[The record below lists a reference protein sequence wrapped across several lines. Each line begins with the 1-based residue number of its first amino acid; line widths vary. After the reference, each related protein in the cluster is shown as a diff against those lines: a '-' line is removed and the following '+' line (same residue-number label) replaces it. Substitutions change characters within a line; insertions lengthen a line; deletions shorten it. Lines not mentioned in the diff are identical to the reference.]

1 MIVKEDILVN
11 VTKEVLENKKVKL
24 EIKVDPETFE
34 KGMQASYLKNRKN
47 IAIPGFRKGK
57 VPRKVLERYYG
68 EAILYEDAINEIF
81 PDVYDEAVKETGIE
95 PVDRPDVD
103 IVQIGDGQDL
113 ILSAEVDVKPEVE
126 LGQYKGIEV
135 EGVEA
140 AISDH
145 EVDHQLEHLREDNA
159 RLVSIEDR
167 GVQNG
172 DMVILDYAGSV
183 DGIEFDGG
191 TAEQQTLEIGSG
203 SFIPGFEEQLVGMNL
218 EEERDIS
225 VTFPEEYHAEELK
238 GKEAVFHVKI
248 HEIKEK
254 ELPELD
260 DDFAKDVSEFSTLD
274 EYKADLRSKL
284 QESAEQNAKSQMENQ
299 LLSKIADNAHVDIPD
314 AMLESEIDN
323 MLRDME
329 MQMRYSGM
337 DLENY
342 LQMTNTSMEDLRAQ
356 YKDSAYNRVKTQLV
370 LEAITKAE
378 EITVSDEDREVE
390 YQKLAEQY
398 KQEVDEI
405 KKTFSANASYMDNS
419 ILVKKT
425 VDTLMESAELVEPST
440 KDSDTHNHDHDHDH
454 DHDHEG
460 HDHDHDHEDHDDSH
474 DHEEE

>member
-1 MIVKEDILVN
+1 MN

-81 PDVYDEAVKETGIE
+81 PEVYDEAVKETGIE

-103 IVQIGDGQDL
+103 IVQIGDGQEL
-113 ILSAEVDVKPEVE
+113 ILSAEVDVKPDVE

-135 EGVEA
+135 EKVEV

-145 EVDHQLEHLREDNA
+145 EVNHQLEHLQEDNA
-159 RLVSIEDR
+159 RWISIEDR
-167 GVQNG
+167 SVQKG

-183 DGIEFDGG
+183 DGVAFEGG
-191 TAEQQTLEIGSG
+191 TAERQTLEIGSG

-218 EEERDIS
+218 EEERDIK
-225 VTFPEEYHAEELK
+225 VIFPEDYHAEDLK
-238 GKEAVFHVKI
+238 GKEAIFHVKI

-260 DDFAKDVSEFSTLD
+260 DDFAKDVSEFSTLE
-274 EYKADLRSKL
+274 EYKADLKSKL
-284 QESAEQNAKSQMENQ
+284 QESAEQDAKNQMENQ
-299 LLSKIADNAHVDIPD
+299 LLRKITDNASVDIPD
-314 AMLESEIDN
+314 VMLESEIDN
-323 MLRDME
+323 MLQDMD
-329 MQMRYSGM
+329 MRMRYSGM
-337 DLENY
+337 DLQNY

-370 LEAITKAE
+370 LEAVTKAE
-378 EITVSDEDREVE
+378 GITVSDEDREAE
-390 YQKLAEQY
+390 YKKMADQY
-398 KQEVDEI
+398 KMEVDEI
-405 KKTFSANASYMDNS
+405 KKTFSANEAYMDSS
-419 ILVKKT
+419 ILVQKT
-425 VDTLMESAELVEPST
+425 VDMLMESAVLVEPSSE
-440 KDSDTHNHDHDHDH
+440 DSDTHDHDHDH
-454 DHDHEG
+454 DHDHEQK
-460 HDHDHDHEDHDDSH
+460 
-474 DHEEE
+474 